1 MVKRAF
7 GRCGD
12 ERGIMMAALL
22 VALTVMAILMTAALP
37 AWRTAAQREKE
48 AELIFRGEQYAR
60 AITLFQR
67 KYANA
72 SPPTIDVLLNEKFLR
87 KKYKDPITN
96 DDFQPITA
104 GTNLPGPGQQ
114 QPQAP
119 DTRNPSAGRGGGI
132 DLSPSGRQSGAAGG
146 GFTTTSAGPAGGF
159 TLSAQGAGRGGIV
172 GVMSKSPLKSFRLY
186 NGRDTYNQWVF
197 MGVQQSTRAGGAGG
211 AAGRAGA
218 GGRAGVPGRAGA
230 DGRGGGR
237 DGAAGRQAFPP
248 PPPPPPPPP
257 AGPGGFRR

>member
-1 MVKRAF
+1 MVSGAVR
-7 GRCGD
+7 RSGD
-12 ERGIMMAALL
+12 ERGFMM
-22 VALTVMAILMTAALP
+22 
-37 AWRTAAQREKE
+37 

-96 DDFQPITA
+96 DDFQPVTA
-104 GTNLPGPGQQ
+104 GTNVPGPQ

-132 DLSPSGRQSGAAGG
+132 DLSPSGRQQSAGPGG
-146 GFTTTSAGPAGGF
+146 GFTTTTSGSGSSF

-197 MGVQQSTRAGGAGG
+197 MGVQQTTRAGGP
-211 AAGRAGA
+211 
-218 GGRAGVPGRAGA
+218 GGRAGGRGV
-230 DGRGGGR
+230 DGRGTGDGRGARGGPSGP
-237 DGAAGRQAFPP
+237 GARGVAPP

-257 AGPGGFRR
+257 TGRFGR

>member
-1 MVKRAF
+1 MVKGV
-7 GRCGD
+7 GRSGD
-12 ERGIMMAALL
+12 QRGFMMAALL
-22 VALTVMAILMTAALP
+22 VALTVMAILMTAAFP

-96 DDFQPITA
+96 DDFQPVTA
-104 GTNLPGPGQQ
+104 GTNVPGPQ

-132 DLSPSGRQSGAAGG
+132 DLSPSGRQQSAGPGG
-146 GFTTTSAGPAGGF
+146 GFTTTTSG
-159 TLSAQGAGRGGIV
+159 
-172 GVMSKSPLKSFRLY
+172 SPGS
-186 NGRDTYNQWVF
+186 G
-197 MGVQQSTRAGGAGG
+197 
-211 AAGRAGA
+211 
-218 GGRAGVPGRAGA
+218 
-230 DGRGGGR
+230 
-237 DGAAGRQAFPP
+237 
-248 PPPPPPPPP
+248 
-257 AGPGGFRR
+257 

>member
-1 MVKRAF
+1 
-7 GRCGD
+7 
-12 ERGIMMAALL
+12 MMAALL

-96 DDFQPITA
+96 DDLLPLTA
-104 GTNLPGPGQQ
+104 GTNVPGPGQ

-119 DTRNPSAGRGGGI
+119 DTRNP
-132 DLSPSGRQSGAAGG
+132 
-146 GFTTTSAGPAGGF
+146 
-159 TLSAQGAGRGGIV
+159 
-172 GVMSKSPLKSFRLY
+172 
-186 NGRDTYNQWVF
+186 
-197 MGVQQSTRAGGAGG
+197 
-211 AAGRAGA
+211 
-218 GGRAGVPGRAGA
+218 
-230 DGRGGGR
+230 
-237 DGAAGRQAFPP
+237 
-248 PPPPPPPPP
+248 
-257 AGPGGFRR
+257 